1 MGYLNISIQHWV
13 IIFDVMIMPVVVM
26 ITINYIFFTYDTTY
40 NFTCSNKTLRIL

>member
-26 ITINYIFFTYDTTY
+26 ITIITFFLHMIQHR
-40 NFTCSNKTLRIL
+40 TLHVVIRP

>member
-1 MGYLNISIQHWV
+1 MGYLNISIQHQV

-26 ITINYIFFTYDTTY
+26 ITIITFFLHMIQQ

>member
-26 ITINYIFFTYDTTY
+26 ITIIITFFLHMIQHTT
-40 NFTCSNKTLRIL
+40 LHVVIRP